1 MGSDLKSGADAND
14 LSPFAV
20 LVLQV
25 IEHFTV
31 LPKALLMTQCAQL
44 ELDPVRLQ
52 PEHLRGL
59 QPLLVQAIERFASR
73 ERAQAFERGLSRL
86 IPDAAPQVQPRTSSG
101 IFRPDRAL
109 SGLAEQVV
117 QIIENHTALAWTLL
131 ESHCE
136 RAGFV
141 PDALGL
147 AELEHLRPG
156 LAEGVA
162 RFTSPEKGEDVSIR
176 LQALIA
182 SRR

>member
-20 LVLQV
+20 QVLQV

-31 LPKALLMTQCAQL
+31 LPKALLLAQCAQL

-52 PEHLRGL
+52 PEQLQGL
-59 QPLLVQAIERFASR
+59 QPLLVQAIERFASS
-73 ERAQAFERGLSRL
+73 ERAQAFDRELSRL
-86 IPDAAPQVQPRTSSG
+86 IPDAAPQDQPRTSSD

-117 QIIENHTALAWTLL
+117 QSLEAHTALAWTIL

-136 RAGFV
+136 REGFA
-141 PDALGL
+141 PEALGL
-147 AELEHLRPG
+147 ADLEQLRPG
-156 LAEGVA
+156 LVKGVA
-162 RFTSPEKGEDVSIR
+162 RFTSPQKGEDVDLR

-182 SRR
+182 SRQ